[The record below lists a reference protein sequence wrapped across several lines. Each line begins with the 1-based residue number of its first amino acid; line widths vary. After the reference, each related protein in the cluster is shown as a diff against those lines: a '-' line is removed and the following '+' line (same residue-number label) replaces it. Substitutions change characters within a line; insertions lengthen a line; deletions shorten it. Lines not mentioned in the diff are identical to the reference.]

1 MKQIKISKTQLERT
15 KVLANSRATE
25 TQKIQLDEYKRK
37 LTAGE
42 LVKVKRTHDVQKA
55 EHRGMISEQI
65 KECGTHPLKNIF
77 K

>member
-25 TQKIQLDEYKRK
+25 TQKTQLDEYKRK

-42 LVKVKRTHDVQKA
+42 LVKVKRKHCVQKA
-55 EHRGMISEQI
+55 EHRGMISEQL
-65 KECGTHPLKNIF
+65 KECGTHPLKNLF